1 MSANDINICHTS
13 LFISSTVNLHINRKW
28 RRNEC
33 EPLRPELDPARS
45 MSGCNKNGKTR
56 LCTYL
61 LYIYVYIDFISRGNI
76 LNNIA
81 NMPITIATKKHKKLL
96 KVKKSDP
103 ISGVLTKTSI
113 STV

>member
-1 MSANDINICHTS
+1 
-13 LFISSTVNLHINRKW
+13 
-28 RRNEC
+28 
-33 EPLRPELDPARS
+33 
-45 MSGCNKNGKTR
+45 MSGCNRNGKTR
-56 LCTYL
+56 LCTYV

-103 ISGVLTKTSI
+103 RSGVFNKNTYIYSI
-113 STV
+113 TL